1 MNASRSFAFIC
12 GLITLPLAAQKLDDC
27 RTLRHHGKLPEARA
41 CFARLAGATDPY
53 LRAEGLW
60 GLEQYRE
67 ANEQFKEALK
77 QHPKSVDIRDPW
89 GRLFL
94 ERFNKDEA
102 QGLFDRSFGD
112 QGKRRRR

>member
-1 MNASRSFAFIC
+1 MKRSRSFAFIC
-12 GLITLPLAAQKLDDC
+12 GLITFPLAAQKLDDC
-27 RTLRHHGKLPEARA
+27 RALRHHGKLPEARA
-41 CFARLAGATDPY
+41 CFGQLASASDPY

-77 QHPKSVDIRDPW
+77 QHPKSVDIRDRW

-94 ERFNKDEA
+94 KRFSCTYVLLE
-102 QGLFDRSFGD
+102 
-112 QGKRRRR
+112 